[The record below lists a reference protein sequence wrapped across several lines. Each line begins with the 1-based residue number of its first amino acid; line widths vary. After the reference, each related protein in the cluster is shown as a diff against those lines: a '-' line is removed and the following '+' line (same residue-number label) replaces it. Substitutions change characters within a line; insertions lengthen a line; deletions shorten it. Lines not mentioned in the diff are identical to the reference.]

1 MRVEKGLIMRFVFM
15 LVLIAGCVLG
25 LGIYR
30 GWFHFAS
37 DSAAGT
43 SNVTLSVDN
52 NKIQEDK
59 NKVVDKTQ
67 ELGHEAEAK
76 TTAVIDKSKGP
87 ATQP

>member
-1 MRVEKGLIMRFVFM
+1 MRFLIM
-15 LVLIAGCVLG
+15 LILIAVCVLG

-52 NKIQEDK
+52 NKMRDDK
-59 NKVVDKTQ
+59 NKVIVKAQ
-67 ELGHEAEAK
+67 ELGHEAETK
-76 TTAVIDKSKGP
+76 TSAAIDKSTAP
-87 ATQP
+87 STQPTAQP